1 MPWCPSLLDEWP
13 TADAAAKLKRS
24 PAGQL
29 TKRRIHLLAPPRG
42 ASSRSPLYR
51 PSATN
56 LVPLFAD
63 NRQRRGLAR
72 NESFVIIGDS
82 PNISLR
88 KGRWI
93 QISEFFAGGGRRRAA
108 TWPPPALTSALRR
121 HRKPYMLVD
130 LLNSSKVDNFYAL
143 GAVFVALSKIILRDS
158 EPCCPSIDPSLFM
171 HRMSTR
177 LLGEKDAEAAAL
189 RILSGTRGAGETDAD
204 AVTMRLPIESSGS
217 AGIVHCCSCAGT
229 GARVLTMGEQNT
241 ERDKTEEEEEDG
253 DDINVYLNT
262 EREKNYKTIV
272 WELMNKN
279 YIEEQASEISAD
291 DTKIR
296 KERKRR
302 REGDID
308 RGAKPTKEKQKEQ
321 RLSSRINYDAFS
333 QFYET
338 DNNGITSE
346 HGNEEES
353 KEEFNREATED
364 YNEEEEEACGDDK
377 SAEDQGYD
385 DFRDLG
391 EDRGEGNYNEFDEF

>member
-1 MPWCPSLLDEWP
+1 MSNCNYFGSDE
-13 TADAAAKLKRS
+13 
-24 PAGQL
+24 
-29 TKRRIHLLAPPRG
+29 
-42 ASSRSPLYR
+42 
-51 PSATN
+51 
-56 LVPLFAD
+56 LVC
-63 NRQRRGLAR
+63 
-72 NESFVIIGDS
+72 EH
-82 PNISLR
+82 
-88 KGRWI
+88 KG
-93 QISEFFAGGGRRRAA
+93 SYDRA
-108 TWPPPALTSALRR
+108 
-121 HRKPYMLVD
+121 
-130 LLNSSKVDNFYAL
+130 
-143 GAVFVALSKIILRDS
+143 
-158 EPCCPSIDPSLFM
+158 
-171 HRMSTR
+171 
-177 LLGEKDAEAAAL
+177 
-189 RILSGTRGAGETDAD
+189 
-204 AVTMRLPIESSGS
+204 
-217 AGIVHCCSCAGT
+217 HCCYGLC
-229 GARVLTMGEQNT
+229 RECLDVLQQNT